1 MGLFDCF
8 KPKLTAED
16 LEDIQVIE
24 EQCARPDHDTNVTS
38 DVYSNLLERGV
49 WQEQLPSGEW
59 VWHKQNGPV

>member
-16 LEDIQVIE
+16 LEDIQIIE
-24 EQCARPDHDTNVTS
+24 EQYPDPDTDLTRE
-38 DVYSNLLERGV
+38 VYRDLLNRGV